1 MNFFSFALTLY
12 RSHHISIFLVQK
24 YFMWFFL
31 HQYVNRIHKLSFLPS
46 YYAIIIDLI
55 LAATIF
61 CLFYITVSLNIPQR
75 FSLMH
80 SIIYIHCIYYMYAQH
95 SLYSI
100 SNAKTFP
107 LHTSSFFLCEYNA
120 FSLYFFLWDSDNNCL
135 TINSHCSFKFSSI
148 SRFSS
153 FSLSRNLK
161 GC

>member
-1 MNFFSFALTLY
+1 MFVGVCMASIKAKKLQTNEFFFSFALTLY

-61 CLFYITVSLNIPQR
+61 CLFYITVSLNMPQR

-80 SIIYIHCIYYMYAQH
+80 SIIYIHCSVFIICMHNIHFIQFPMQKLFLSTLLLFFCVNTMP
-95 SLYSI
+95 SLYI
-100 SNAKTFP
+100 SF
-107 LHTSSFFLCEYNA
+107 CEI
-120 FSLYFFLWDSDNNCL
+120 LI
-135 TINSHCSFKFSSI
+135 TIA
-148 SRFSS
+148 
-153 FSLSRNLK
+153 
-161 GC
+161 